1 MLESVPYG
9 YNWISVLCSF
19 IFKEFVWYE
28 SYFIM
33 FVSDIFNFI
42 ILLFLN
48 HLTYH
53 FPLLAGEGSFLVRQS
68 ENYPGDYSLFF
79 LCEKDVRRFRIE
91 RRGNQFLVGGRLFD
105 R

>member
-1 MLESVPYG
+1 MT
-9 YNWISVLCSF
+9 
-19 IFKEFVWYE
+19 FK
-28 SYFIM
+28 S
-33 FVSDIFNFI
+33 FNFF
-42 ILLFLN
+42 FLP
-48 HLTYH
+48 H
-53 FPLLAGEGSFLVRQS
+53 LAGEGSFLVRQS

>member
-1 MLESVPYG
+1 ML
-9 YNWISVLCSF
+9 
-19 IFKEFVWYE
+19 IFFCLH
-28 SYFIM
+28 
-33 FVSDIFNFI
+33 D
-42 ILLFLN
+42 
-48 HLTYH
+48 
-53 FPLLAGEGSFLVRQS
+53 LAGEGSFLVRQS